1 MVYVLTVLNSTLT
14 FQPVNARQLTPVRV
28 APLELR
34 VPDVAA
40 DPAVAKKDVVI
51 FDVTPTKYR
60 DKLRVRWKQSFFF
73 KIFV

>member
-1 MVYVLTVLNSTLT
+1 
-14 FQPVNARQLTPVRV
+14 V